1 VTVGSASN
9 IGEFGMDEERRRA
22 CILEIDP
29 DGGNE
34 RLYASGLR
42 NPGRARLG
50 ARDRHD
56 VDRP

>member
-1 VTVGSASN
+1 
-9 IGEFGMDEERRRA
+9 MDEERRRA

-42 NPGRARLG
+42 NPVGLDWEPETPARCGR
-50 ARDRHD
+50 
-56 VDRP
+56 P